1 MPNVTFDKTSN
12 VTGRIAVTMTKQ
24 EINTQLVDELK
35 KQRGNVNM
43 KGFRKGKVPMSTM
56 RKMFGNE
63 VLGRILDNEIR
74 EALFGHIE
82 ENDLDVIF
90 SPRPVDNDTPVITA
104 TTLQDLTLEY
114 DLALAPKF
122 DYKMPDEAV
131 DYYVLDVS
139 DEDVD
144 EAVANMRKRSG
155 DSEDLT
161 EGTVQEGDVISVTFT
176 EAGPVEDKIT
186 NSTKLYSESLT
197 EEGKALFVGQEVG
210 EVVNVSDL
218 STIEEESTEAYI
230 RRYFLDV
237 DADTDLKGKSFDV
250 KIDSIT
256 RVTEAEL
263 DEDFFNQ
270 YDPSGRVTNEEEL
283 REDIRTKQSASFKQ
297 QADGMA
303 NFSIQKLLVEG
314 TEMELPLEFMREL
327 NEGEET
333 DFENF
338 ERGVR
343 WMIIR
348 NKVADDEGIKLEY
361 EDLRAEAE
369 ANLVNMLGGQRPDF
383 MTDDFI
389 DNYVRR
395 ALDDEEQRNQLSGS
409 AIEKK
414 IMAALREKV
423 VMNEQ
428 ALSVDDFNAVIKK
441 FNEENA
447 PPPPP
452 AEAAAEEE

>member
-197 EEGKALFVGQEVG
+197 EEGKALFVGREVG

-270 YDPSGRVTNEEEL
+270 YDLSGRVTNEEEL

-348 NKVADDEGIKLEY
+348 NKVADDEGIKL
-361 EDLRAEAE
+361 
-369 ANLVNMLGGQRPDF
+369 G
-383 MTDDFI
+383 
-389 DNYVRR
+389 VRGLACR
-395 ALDDEEQRNQLSGS
+395 SRG
-409 AIEKK
+409 
-414 IMAALREKV
+414 
-423 VMNEQ
+423 
-428 ALSVDDFNAVIKK
+428 
-441 FNEENA
+441 
-447 PPPPP
+447 
-452 AEAAAEEE
+452 